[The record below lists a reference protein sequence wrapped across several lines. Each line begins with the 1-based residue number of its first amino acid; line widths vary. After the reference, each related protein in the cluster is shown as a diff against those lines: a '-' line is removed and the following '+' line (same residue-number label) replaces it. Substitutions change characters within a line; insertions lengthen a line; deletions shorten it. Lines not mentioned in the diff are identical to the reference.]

1 MPDPGTSSS
10 LHPLQR
16 PKFRE
21 LLTCARPG
29 GTVHISEMF
38 RLVRGNQHV
47 LDVLDVRDVRD
58 VLKVLARP
66 PTSSAP
72 PSWSR
77 PSGPERERHVC

>member
-1 MPDPGTSSS
+1 MPDPGTFSR

-29 GTVHISEMF
+29 GTVHISETF
-38 RLVRGNQHV
+38 RLVRGNQHIR
-47 LDVLDVRDVRD
+47 DVRDVRD

-66 PTSSAP
+66 PTSSALEP
-72 PSWSR
+72 A
-77 PSGPERERHVC
+77 ERAGA

>member
-1 MPDPGTSSS
+1 MPDPGTFSR

-16 PKFRE
+16 PKFHE
-21 LLTCARPG
+21 LFTCARPG
-29 GTVHISEMF
+29 GTVHISETF
-38 RLVRGNQHV
+38 RLVRGNQHIR
-47 LDVLDVRDVRD
+47 DVRDVRD
-58 VLKVLARP
+58 VLARP